1 MIRRLL
7 LIVLL
12 ISTVWVSSARATT
25 RLIVRVNGGLPVIQ
39 SLCLT
44 LGCTVQYNLDGTLGQ
59 VFLVTSSDLL
69 GPSVNQG
76 LSASTDVADLEP
88 DLLAQSADSTYTIPP
103 ALSDT
108 TPVNYFGSA
117 VADGYVNQRP
127 YQIVRAASAQTTFAL
142 NGTGTAV
149 AVIDTGIDPNHP
161 VLQSVL
167 VPGYDFT
174 RNQAGEADETQDLNL
189 SSQPDMS
196 NPQLSWLSSTLVA
209 NLSQSTVAVVDGGGS
224 QTSDFGH
231 GTMVAGVIHLVA
243 PEAKIMPLK
252 AFRADGT
259 GYTSDILRALYWA
272 VRNNANVVN
281 MSFNLAAYSPEV
293 KNAVDYAANNGVIC
307 VAAAGNKGQQILV
320 YPAALSNVIGVAS
333 TTNTDQRSSF
343 SNYGQGLVWVA
354 APGEGVVTTY
364 PFGTYA
370 AGWGTSFSTPFV
382 SGTAALML
390 SVGPPCLP
398 SQARQAI
405 ANAQPLTSDLGNG
418 RLDTYLAVQ
427 SWRAAVGMQ

>member
-7 LIVLL
+7 LAFLL
-12 ISTVWVSSARATT
+12 VSTFWVSSARSET

-39 SLCLT
+39 SLCQN
-44 LGCTVQYNLDGTLGQ
+44 LGCTVGPNLDGGLGQ
-59 VFLVTSSDLL
+59 LFLVTSSDPT
-69 GPSVNQG
+69 GASVTSG
-76 LSASTDVADLEP
+76 LSLATAVVNLEP
-88 DLLAQSADSTYTIPP
+88 DLLAHTADSTYTVPP

-108 TPVNYFGSA
+108 AALNYFGTT
-117 VADGYVNQRP
+117 VASGYVNQP
-127 YQIVRAASAQTTFAL
+127 AYQIIHVSNAQTSAV
-142 NGTGTAV
+142 NGNGAVV

-161 VLQSVL
+161 VLQNVV

-196 NPQLSWLSSTLVA
+196 NPQPSWLNSTLVA
-209 NLSQSTVAVVDGGGS
+209 LLSQSTVAVVDGGGS

-243 PEAKIMPLK
+243 PGAMIMPLK
-252 AFRADGT
+252 AFRGDGT

-272 VRNNANVVN
+272 VQANANVVN
-281 MSFNLAAYSPEV
+281 MSFNLAAYSPEI
-293 KNAVDYAANNGVIC
+293 KNAVDYATSKGAIC
-307 VAAAGNKGQQILV
+307 VAAVGNDGKQTLV

-354 APGEGVVTTY
+354 APGEGVITTY
-364 PFGTYA
+364 PFGGYA
-370 AGWGTSFSTPFV
+370 AAWGTSFSTPLV
-382 SGTAALML
+382 SGTAALLL
-390 SVGPPCLP
+390 SVGSPCLS

-405 ANAQPLTSDLGNG
+405 ANAQPLTADLGNG
-418 RLDTYLAVQ
+418 RLDTYQAVQ
-427 SWRAAVGMQ
+427 AWRSTLGLQ